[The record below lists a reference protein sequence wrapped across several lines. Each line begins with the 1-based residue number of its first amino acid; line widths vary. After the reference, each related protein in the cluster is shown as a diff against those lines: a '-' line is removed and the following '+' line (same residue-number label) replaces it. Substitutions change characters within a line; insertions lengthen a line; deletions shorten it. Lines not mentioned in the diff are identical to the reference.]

1 VKYLWILAV
10 AGVLATAGPAVAQTS
25 KKGPLTIKEQGSLFV
40 GGEDKT
46 IAQPGF
52 GPNAPATSGEI
63 TVNQMYVQYQIPM
76 KGDQHVPVVM
86 VHGCCL
92 SSKTWETTPDGRMG
106 WNEYF
111 VRKDRPVYLAD
122 QVSRARS
129 GFDPTA
135 FSEVRQGKAA
145 VDKMPN
151 ILDATHQVAWTVFRF
166 GPKYGEAFPD
176 EQFPMQSIG
185 ELYKQMIPD
194 LNGTLGP
201 QPVATWK
208 QMSSLA
214 AQLNG
219 AILMGH
225 SESGFFPEQ
234 AALINPAG
242 IKGNIS
248 IEMPCVTNFNASQ
261 LATLAKIPT
270 LIMFGDHLGD
280 VAGGPANWAQSFA
293 SCNTF
298 VEQLKKAGGDAE
310 MMHLPAMGIKG
321 NSHMLMQDKNSDQ
334 LADLVIAWIDKHV
347 EKKK

>member
-1 VKYLWILAV
+1 MKSVV
-10 AGVLATAGPAVAQTS
+10 TVLAIAALITPVAAQTA
-25 KKGPLTIKEQGSLFV
+25 KPGPLTIKEQGSFFV
-40 GGEDKT
+40 GGENKSLNGGDV
-46 IAQPGF
+46 
-52 GPNAPATSGEI
+52 

-92 SSKTWETTPDGRMG
+92 SSKTWETTPDGRIG
-106 WNEYF
+106 WSEYF

-129 GFDPTA
+129 GFDA
-135 FSEVRQGKAA
+135 SSLLDIRAGKLPA
-145 VDKMPN
+145 DQMPN
-151 ILDATHQVAWTVFRF
+151 IIDATHQVGWTVFRF
-166 GPKYGEAFPD
+166 GPKYGEVFPD
-176 EQFPMQSIG
+176 EQFPMQAVD
-185 ELYKQMIPD
+185 EFYKQMIPD

-201 QPVATWK
+201 QPRPTWQ
-208 QMSSLA
+208 QMAALA
-214 AQLNG
+214 VKLNG

-242 IKGNIS
+242 IRGNIS
-248 IEMPCVTNFNASQ
+248 IEMPCVTNFSRDQ
-261 LATLAKIPT
+261 LEALAKIPT
-270 LIMFGDHLGD
+270 LVMFGDHLGD
-280 VAGGPANWAQSFA
+280 VQGGPANWAESFA

-298 VEQLKKAGGDAE
+298 VDQLKKAGGDAT

-334 LADLVIAWIDKHV
+334 LADLVMAWIDRHV
-347 EKKK
+347 ESRKSSTK

>member
-1 VKYLWILAV
+1 MRNLNWILVWTLSIGIAARTMAQDKPSP
-10 AGVLATAGPAVAQTS
+10 AGKQ
-25 KKGPLTIKEQGSLFV
+25 PLVIASQGSLYV
-40 GGEDKT
+40 GGESKT
-46 IAQPGF
+46 V
-52 GPNAPATSGEI
+52 PNGDL
-63 TVNQMYVQYQIPM
+63 TVNQMYVQYQIPP
-76 KGDQHVPVVM
+76 KGGSHVPVVM

-129 GFDPTA
+129 GFDATG
-135 FSEVRQGKAA
+135 FLDIRQGKA
-145 VDKMPN
+145 KPESMPV
-151 ILDATHQVAWTVFRF
+151 IIDATHQVAWTVFRF

-176 EQFPMQSIG
+176 EQFPIQSID

-201 QPVATWK
+201 QPTATWK
-208 QMSSLA
+208 QMAALA
-214 AQLNG
+214 VKLNG

-242 IKGNIS
+242 IRGNIS
-248 IEMPCVTNFNASQ
+248 IEMPCVTNFSASQ

-270 LIMFGDHLGD
+270 LVMFGDHLGD
-280 VAGGPANWAQSFA
+280 VQGGGPANWAQSFA

-298 VEQLKKAGGDAE
+298 VDQLKKAGGDAE

-334 LADLVIAWIDKHV
+334 LADLVIKWIDTNV
-347 EKKK
+347 EKNTKR